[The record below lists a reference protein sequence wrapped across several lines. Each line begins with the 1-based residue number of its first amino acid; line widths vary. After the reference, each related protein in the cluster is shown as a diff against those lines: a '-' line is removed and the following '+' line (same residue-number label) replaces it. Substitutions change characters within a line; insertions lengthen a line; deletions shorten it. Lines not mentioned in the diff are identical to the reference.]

1 MEHIKWDGK
10 EYAQTIA
17 TALIQ
22 YIDEGE
28 REKARHISYGD
39 LAHILKD
46 HHGRSC
52 HGGSVPVGFVV
63 GDSKG
68 VTVEIYDLHKEF
80 EMTWNKAAKAI
91 HEYIDGYE
99 EEPDDDESI
108 DIDDDDDDDDDGEEY
123 DTTLTEGSYTEAV
136 RVNAEI
142 IAGAGM
148 AQQGLYQMAQGFKK
162 MRDGRLYKALG
173 YKTFEEYCEKETG
186 MTRRNV
192 YHYISIVEKLPEDF
206 VKSTSQIGSEKL
218 RLLAKLDEGERKE
231 VTKGTDLESVTVKEL
246 KARIDELT
254 GAVEREKQLKE
265 DWRKQCARDAEAANE
280 RAKESKAQY
289 KALEKEN
296 NELLTERAELTKTL
310 ERVRQVKDEIAAEV
324 KRQREIIE
332 HGTELTEEQ
341 KAKLIEDSPAVAELR
356 RQLEEA
362 ETAAEGE
369 ERRNEELL
377 IRIHQLEGEEDV
389 QQRMCE
395 AEFTVK
401 YKAAFEYVKLLCVFT
416 ASKGSEDMKRR
427 VLTIA
432 DLITSTVKTEESA

>member
-52 HGGSVPVGFVV
+52 HGGSVPVGEVSSNCGGVV
-63 GDSKG
+63 VSID
-68 VTVEIYDLHKEF
+68 DLHKEF

-186 MTRRNV
+186 FKRRQV
-192 YHYISIVEKLPEDF
+192 YNYISVAEKLSDEF
-206 VKSTSQIGSEKL
+206 VHSSAQIGVKKLSMLATLSEEQ
-218 RLLAKLDEGERKE
+218 REEI
-231 VTKGTDLESVTVKEL
+231 GTDLESVTVKEL

-265 DWRKQCARDAEAANE
+265 DWRKQCAREVDLATHNAQE
-280 RAKESKAQY
+280 RMAQY

-332 HGTELTEEQ
+332 HGTELTEEH

-362 ETAAEGE
+362 SIAAEGE

-401 YKAAFEYVKLLCVFT
+401 YKAAFEYVKLLCVFA

>member
-28 REKARHISYGD
+28 REKARRISYGD

-46 HHGRSC
+46 HHGKSC
-52 HGGSVPVGFVV
+52 HGGTVPVGSVSGNCGGVV
-63 GDSKG
+63 VS
-68 VTVEIYDLHKEF
+68 IYDLHKEF

-91 HEYIDGYE
+91 HEYIADYE

-108 DIDDDDDDDDDGEEY
+108 DIDDDDDDDDGEEY
-123 DTTLTEGSYTEAV
+123 DTALTEGSYTEAV

-148 AQQGLYQMAQGFKK
+148 AQQGLYQMAQGFRK

-186 MTRRNV
+186 FKRRQV
-192 YHYISIVEKLPEDF
+192 YNYISVAEKLSDEF
-206 VKSTSQIGSEKL
+206 VHSSAQIGVKKLSMLATLSEEQ
-218 RLLAKLDEGERKE
+218 REEI
-231 VTKGTDLESVTVKEL
+231 GTDLESVTVKEL

-362 ETAAEGE
+362 SIAAEGE

>member
-28 REKARHISYGD
+28 RKKAKHISYGD
-39 LAHILKD
+39 LTHILKD
-46 HHGRSC
+46 NHGKSC

-68 VTVEIYDLHKEF
+68 VTVEIHDLHKEF

-91 HEYIDGYE
+91 HEYIAGYE

-186 MTRRNV
+186 IKKSQV
-192 YHYISIVEKLPEDF
+192 YNYIAIVEKLPAEI
-206 VKSTSQIGSEKL
+206 VHSGGQIGVKKLSMLATLSEEQ
-218 RLLAKLDEGERKE
+218 REEI
-231 VTKGTDLESVTVKEL
+231 GTDLESVTVKEL

-254 GAVEREKQLKE
+254 GAVECEKQLKE

-310 ERVRQVKDEIAAEV
+310 EQVRQVKDEIAAEV

-332 HGTELTEEQ
+332 RGAELTEEQ
-341 KAKLIEDSPAVAELR
+341 KAKLIEESPAVAELR
-356 RQLEEA
+356 RQLEQA

>member
-52 HGGSVPVGFVV
+52 HGGTVPVGSVSGDCGGIVV
-63 GDSKG
+63 SID
-68 VTVEIYDLHKEF
+68 DLHKEF

-91 HEYIDGYE
+91 HEYIAGYE

-123 DTTLTEGSYTEAV
+123 DTALTEGSYTEAV

-148 AQQGLYQMAQGFKK
+148 AQQGLYQMAQGFRK

-186 MTRRNV
+186 IKKSQV
-192 YHYISIVEKLPEDF
+192 YNYIAIVEKLPAEI
-206 VKSTSQIGSEKL
+206 VHSGGQIGVKKLSMLATLSEEQ
-218 RLLAKLDEGERKE
+218 REEI
-231 VTKGTDLESVTVKEL
+231 GTDLESVTVKEL

-265 DWRKQCARDAEAANE
+265 DWRKQCAREVDLATHNAQE
-280 RAKESKAQY
+280 RMAQY

-341 KAKLIEDSPAVAELR
+341 KAKLIEESPAVAELR

-362 ETAAEGE
+362 SIAAEGE

>member
-1 MEHIKWDGK
+1 MSAIKWDGK

-39 LAHILKD
+39 LTHILKD
-46 HHGRSC
+46 HHGKSC
-52 HGGSVPVGFVV
+52 HGGSVPVGFVI

-68 VTVEIYDLHKEF
+68 VTVEIYDLHMKF

-123 DTTLTEGSYTEAV
+123 DTALTEGSYTEAV

-231 VTKGTDLESVTVKEL
+231 VKKGTDLESVTVKEL

-265 DWRKQCARDAEAANE
+265 DWRKQVQKEVELSTANAERLNKEIADRDDEITMLMNKLKELESHPIEVQAVNFEDTEEYRELLEQRRITKQALLDTCKERNE
-280 RAKESKAQY
+280 LRSKVER
-289 KALEKEN
+289 LEKKMADPLDGMKIYAVRMSEKQYN
-296 NELLTERAELTKTL
+296 RFLKDTK
-310 ERVRQVKDEIAAEV
+310 DSN
-324 KRQREIIE
+324 
-332 HGTELTEEQ
+332 TELFAVLG
-341 KAKLIEDSPAVAELR
+341 KAVSI
-356 RQLEEA
+356 
-362 ETAAEGE
+362 
-369 ERRNEELL
+369 
-377 IRIHQLEGEEDV
+377 
-389 QQRMCE
+389 
-395 AEFTVK
+395 
-401 YKAAFEYVKLLCVFT
+401 
-416 ASKGSEDMKRR
+416 
-427 VLTIA
+427 
-432 DLITSTVKTEESA
+432 